1 MANTKP
7 KKTAT
12 KTKATS
18 SKAKTKSQSSGK
30 STKVVAAKKVGKEV
44 KTTAKKSGKSQKAVA
59 EKTVEAKKVNEI
71 PFNVVEKEPG
81 FFKTLFAKKCDK
93 SENILTIFKSK
104 RIWGAILGELFGTML
119 LSILMLT
126 LGIYQ
131 PLYMFFAFIGL
142 TLLTFGLSGANLN
155 PLITASMMAT
165 RRMSAIRGVLYIIAQ
180 ILGAWIG
187 FLIVQA
193 FVVAT
198 VGADAE
204 AADVATKVAD
214 TLPKMA
220 SIETE
225 TFWLVTMIEFFGSVI
240 IGLVFVRAL
249 QYKRSAL
256 TFAMFV
262 AGGIVIAFLTSIIIS
277 SNFAGLENNFTLNP
291 AIALMYQI
299 LPTTGTEVSEI
310 LSDVAIALSAHVV
323 FPILGGII
331 GAYVSDVMSVFNK
344 EKLEM

>member
-12 KTKATS
+12 KSKTS
-18 SKAKTKSQSSGK
+18 NKAKTKSAKSGK
-30 STKVVAAKKVGKEV
+30 STKVVAEKKVGKELNM
-44 KTTAKKSGKSQKAVA
+44 TAKNSEKSKKVV
-59 EKTVEAKKVNEI
+59 EKNVEAKKVDEI
-71 PFNVVEKEPG
+71 PFEVSEKEPG
-81 FFKTLFAKKCDK
+81 FFKTLFARKCDK
-93 SENILTIFKSK
+93 NENILTIFKTK
-104 RIWGAILGELFGTML
+104 RIWGAILGEVVGTML

-131 PLYMFFAFIGL
+131 PLYIFFAFIGL

-165 RRMSAIRGVLYIIAQ
+165 RRMSAIRGILYIIAQ
-180 ILGAWIG
+180 IFGAWIG

-198 VGADAE
+198 AGEGTE
-204 AADVATKVAD
+204 AADIATKVAD
-214 TLPKMA
+214 TLPKM
-220 SIETE
+220 SGIETE
-225 TFWLVTMIEFFGSVI
+225 TFWLVTMIEFFGATI

-262 AGGIVIAFLTSIIIS
+262 AGGIVFAFLTSIIIS
-277 SNFAGLENNFTLNP
+277 SNFAGLENNFALNP

-299 LPTTGTEVSEI
+299 LPTTGTEISEI

-323 FPILGGII
+323 FPILGGIL
-331 GAYVSDVMSVFNK
+331 GAYISDIMSVFNK
-344 EKLEM
+344 EKLDM